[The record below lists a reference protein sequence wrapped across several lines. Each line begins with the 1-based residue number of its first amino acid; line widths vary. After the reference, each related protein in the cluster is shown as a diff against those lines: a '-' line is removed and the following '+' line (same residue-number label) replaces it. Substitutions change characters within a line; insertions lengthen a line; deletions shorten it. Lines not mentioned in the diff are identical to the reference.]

1 MDLRDAEYIV
11 RVAETRSITQAAAQL
26 GITQPSL
33 SKFVSQL
40 ERRLRVRLFER
51 QGKSLLLTNAGEEY
65 VKTSFAMLDL
75 KRQLNQKLEDIS
87 LNREGG
93 LRIGITPARARYV
106 LPKILPAFRK
116 QYPNYTVEVLE
127 DNMEKLEKALAG
139 GAIHLAF
146 FTVQPLDKPEYMV
159 ELVCPEHIALC
170 MNKDLERT
178 MKAERKRGFRYPWID
193 VKQLQHELFLVLN
206 EQTRLGKLVRKLFR
220 EMGISPRISELSNV
234 ETAISLAVQGYG
246 VCLCSEISFIDQKK
260 DPNIRLF
267 STGNAP
273 LTWDF
278 VIARRSNGY
287 CSKTMQDMIRLC
299 KDIYR
304 DRR

>member
-1 MDLRDAEYIV
+1 MDLREAEYIV
-11 RVAETRSITQAAAQL
+11 RVAETRSITQAAARL

-40 ERRLRVRLFER
+40 ERRLRVQLFER
-51 QGKSLLLTNAGEEY
+51 QGKSLMPTNAGEEY
-65 VKTSFAMLDL
+65 VKTSLVMLDL
-75 KRQLNQKLEDIS
+75 KRQLDHKLEDIS

-116 QYPNYTVEVLE
+116 RYPGYTVEVLE
-127 DNMEKLEKALAG
+127 DNMERLEKALAG

-146 FTVQPLDKPEYMV
+146 FTVRPLDKPDYMV
-159 ELVCPEHIALC
+159 ETVCPEHIPLC
-170 MNKDLERT
+170 VGKELEST
-178 MKAERKRGFRYPWID
+178 LTVERKRGFKYPWVDIR
-193 VKQLQHELFLVLN
+193 QLHNELFLVLN
-206 EQTRLGKLVRKLFR
+206 ERTQLGKLARKWFR

-234 ETAISLAVQGYG
+234 ETAISLTAQGYG
-246 VCLCSEISFIDQKK
+246 VCFCSEISFTGQKK
-260 DPNIRLF
+260 DPNIRLL

-273 LTWDF
+273 FMWDF

-299 KDIYR
+299 KDMYR
-304 DRR
+304 DQR